1 MYVMM
6 ELNALFLFKFIFR
19 EIGCS
24 QEIGIVENNTLENL
38 WGKEGFVSVHFK
50 GVKRVGMVGGM
61 TERLDGK
68 SWREEIFSSLFLF
81 LKS

>member
-1 MYVMM
+1 M
-6 ELNALFLFKFIFR
+6 
-19 EIGCS
+19 
-24 QEIGIVENNTLENL
+24 ENL

-61 TERLDGK
+61 AERLDGK
-68 SWREEIFSSLFLF
+68 SWKEEIFSSLFLF